1 MHIFNFFFF
10 SAPSIHSLSVVRTD
24 SLLFNVTIQFNYYG
38 GRGIDDII
46 KLGYKPVD
54 GGNEAHY
61 SFINHRM
68 WQSLGLTQSALVPIN
83 DASIVRKR
91 IKLFVRVTNS
101 NGRNVDSNT
110 VQEYVGKFLRLC
122 MENMLLCF
130 ITFMHAHVFT
140 KNLQIE
146 GFV

>member
-1 MHIFNFFFF
+1 
-10 SAPSIHSLSVVRTD
+10 
-24 SLLFNVTIQFNYYG
+24 
-38 GRGIDDII
+38 
-46 KLGYKPVD
+46 
-54 GGNEAHY
+54 
-61 SFINHRM
+61 M

-122 MENMLLCF
+122 MEDMLLCF

-140 KNLQIE
+140 KNVQS
-146 GFV
+146 